1 MNTLAALQAYSSQL
15 PTPGTLNVTTANS
28 ARVQARRAMTIR
40 ALALV
45 VLAIAA
51 RSAAGADATEV
62 NGDMAIL
69 ELKR

>member
-1 MNTLAALQAYSSQL
+1 
-15 PTPGTLNVTTANS
+15 
-28 ARVQARRAMTIR
+28 MTIR

-69 ELKR
+69 ELKRLQGDLQL